1 MLAGLLIGMGIVLPG
16 VSGGVIAV
24 ILNVYD
30 RLIFAVNNFS
40 ENKKDNSIFLAKM
53 IVSLIV
59 GAIISAYLLTY
70 FFEKYLVEMSYLFIG
85 LVLGTVPMIVDTYK
99 EKCDKPL
106 NYVVLICVMI
116 ISILLTTFLKGN
128 LFEIGNE
135 NSFLGLFLA
144 GFLFIVGKI
153 VPGLSSS
160 IMLSI
165 IGQYDL
171 LLTAFSNPLSFVS
184 SNFSNFLIILIG
196 LACGLVIS
204 MKAMS
209 FFLKK
214 YYSITYSVIIG
225 FVIGSVIV
233 LYPGVVNVVGL
244 LFFLIGLVT
253 SFGIPLLKK
262 SKI

>member
-30 RLIFAVNNFS
+30 KIIFSVNNFS
-40 ENKKDNSIFLAKM
+40 KNKKENFIFLAKM
-53 IVSLIV
+53 FIFLII
-59 GAIISAYLLTY
+59 GAIISANLLTY

-85 LVLGTVPMIVDTYK
+85 LVLGTVPLIVRTFK

-106 NYVVLICVMI
+106 NYIVLVIVMI
-116 ISILLTTFLKGN
+116 TSVLLTTFLKGN
-128 LFEIGNE
+128 LIELGDN
-135 NSFLGLFLA
+135 NSIIGLFLA
-144 GFLFIVGKI
+144 GFLFIVGKV

-171 LLTAFSNPLSFVS
+171 LLTAFSNPLAFVS
-184 SNFSNFLIILIG
+184 SNFGNFIIILIG
-196 LACGLVIS
+196 LLVGLVIS

-209 FFLKK
+209 FFLEKF
-214 YYSITYSVIIG
+214 YSLTYSVIIG
-225 FVIGSVIV
+225 FVIGSVVV
-233 LYPGVVNVVGL
+233 LYPGIFTFSGV
-244 LFFLIGLVT
+244 LFFLIGLVI

-262 SKI
+262 

>member
-30 RLIFAVNNFS
+30 KLIFAVNNFS
-40 ENKKDNSIFLAKM
+40 KNKKDNSIFLTKM
-53 IVSLIV
+53 VVSLII
-59 GAIISAYLLTY
+59 GAIISANLLTY

-85 LVLGTVPMIVDTYK
+85 LVLGTVPMIVSTYK

-106 NYVVLICVMI
+106 NYGVLVCVMV
-116 ISILLTTFLKGN
+116 ISVLLTTFLKGN

-171 LLTAFSNPLSFVS
+171 LLTAFSNPISFIET
-184 SNFSNFLIILIG
+184 NFGNFIIIVIG
-196 LACGLVIS
+196 LVCGFVIS

-209 FFLKK
+209 YFLKK

-225 FVIGSVIV
+225 FVIGSVVV
-233 LYPGVVNVVGL
+233 LYPGVFSFVGL
-244 LFFLIGLVT
+244 LLFLIGLVT

-262 SKI
+262 S

>member
-1 MLAGLLIGMGIVLPG
+1 MLAGFLIGMGMVLPG

-30 RLIFAVNNFS
+30 KIIFSVNNFFD
-40 ENKKDNSIFLAKM
+40 NKKENGIFLGK
-53 IVSLIV
+53 IVLALIA
-59 GAIISAYLLTY
+59 GAILSANLLTY
-70 FFEKYLVEMSYLFIG
+70 FFEHYMVEMSYLFIG
-85 LVLGTVPMIVDTYK
+85 LVLGTVPLIVDNYK
-99 EKCDKPL
+99 EKSDKPL
-106 NYVVLICVMI
+106 NYFILLFVMI

-128 LFEIGNE
+128 LIELGNK

-144 GFLFIVGKI
+144 GFLFMVGKI

-171 LLTAFSNPLSFVS
+171 LLTAFSNPIDFVS
-184 SNFSNFLIILIG
+184 SNFINFIIILVG
-196 LACGLVIS
+196 LIVGLVIS
-204 MKAMS
+204 MKTMS
-209 FFLKK
+209 YLLKK
-214 YYSITYSVIIG
+214 YYSVTYSVIIG
-225 FVIGSVIV
+225 FVIGSVVV
-233 LYPGVVNVVGL
+233 LYPGIFSFVGV

-262 SKI
+262 